1 MFHLRKKSVDD
12 LLRGTYLE
20 LLRKAGTEVVSS
32 KGRSLETF
40 GAALELTNPRC
51 RLSRSMGRS
60 RIFSAL
66 GEFLWYVSGSN
77 AIEQIEYYISGYSS
91 FSDDVDKKT
100 ANGAY
105 GPRIFSVIDEFGIS
119 PWGNALSLLKN
130 PERRETRN
138 AVIVVPAPR
147 DFIAKTKDR
156 PCTCSLQFV
165 VRRNQLHLHVH
176 MRSND
181 AYLGMPHD
189 FFSFTM
195 LQELAAREVGVG
207 IGTYIHTVGSLH
219 LYADPDP
226 DNFDHRA
233 DAQKY
238 IDEGLYSNTPM
249 PPMPHGDQW
258 PHIEAVLESE
268 AEIRSGN
275 LDFFPSKRLPPYW
288 QDLLTLLRIYGC
300 SKHLKGT
307 EEEKI
312 DAVVRGYLASLHHS
326 EYQLYVLDRLQRKP
340 AAEI

>member
-1 MFHLRKKSVDD
+1 MFHLRKKSIDD

-20 LLRKAGTEVVSS
+20 LLRKAGTEVLSS

-51 RLSRSMGRS
+51 RLSRSIGRS

-77 AIEQIEYYISGYSS
+77 SIDQIEYYIKGYSD
-91 FSDDVDKKT
+91 FSDDPDKKT

-105 GPRIFSVIDEFGIS
+105 GPRIFSVADGFEVS
-119 PWGNALSLLKN
+119 QWENVMSRLKN
-130 PERRETRN
+130 PERQETRN
-138 AVIVVPAPR
+138 AVIVIPAPR
-147 DFIAKTKDR
+147 DFIAKTNDR

-195 LQELAAREVGVG
+195 LQELAAREVRVG

-219 LYADPDP
+219 IYADPEK
-226 DNFDHRA
+226 FDHRQ

-238 IDEGLYSNTPM
+238 IDEGLPLSPPATCKAGLVNFFLGTTLERCDRNT
-249 PPMPHGDQW
+249 
-258 PHIEAVLESE
+258 
-268 AEIRSGN
+268 
-275 LDFFPSKRLPPYW
+275 
-288 QDLLTLLRIYGC
+288 
-300 SKHLKGT
+300 
-307 EEEKI
+307 
-312 DAVVRGYLASLHHS
+312 GY
-326 EYQLYVLDRLQRKP
+326 E
-340 AAEI
+340 

>member
-1 MFHLRKKSVDD
+1 MFHLRKKSIDD

-20 LLRKAGTEVVSS
+20 LLQKAGAEVLSS

-40 GAALELTNPRC
+40 GAALELTDPRC
-51 RLSRSMGRS
+51 RLSRSIGRS

-77 AIEQIEYYISGYSS
+77 SIDHIEYYIRDYSAI
-91 FSDDVDKKT
+91 SDDPNKET

-105 GPRIFSVIDEFGIS
+105 GPRLFSVVDGFEIS
-119 PWGNALSLLKN
+119 QWQNVMSRLKN
-130 PERRETRN
+130 PKSRGTRN
-138 AVIVVPAPR
+138 AVIVIPGPR
-147 DFIAKTKDR
+147 DFIVKTKDR

-165 VRRNQLHLHVH
+165 VRRNRLHLHVH

-219 LYADPDP
+219 IYADPE
-226 DNFDHRA
+226 NLDHRP

-249 PPMPHGDQW
+249 PPMPQGDQW
-258 PHIEAVLESE
+258 AYLKHVLEAE
-268 AEIRSGN
+268 AEIRGGN
-275 LDFFPSKRLPPYW
+275 LDFIPAKSLPAYW
-288 QDLLTLLRIYGC
+288 LDLLALLRIYGC
-300 SKHLKGT
+300 SKHLKER
-307 EEEKI
+307 EEAERDEK
-312 DAVVRGYLASLHHS
+312 VKRYLESLHHR
-326 EYQLYVLDRLQRKP
+326 EYDLYVLDRLQRNP
-340 AAEI
+340 AA